1 MFASDLGDGAE
12 LRILEARHAEEFLAF
27 IAANRA
33 YLDEFATT
41 LAMIIRS

>member
-1 MFASDLGDGAE
+1 MKARIT
-12 LRILEARHAEEFLAF
+12 LRIREARHGRKFLNR
-27 IAANRA
+27 IATNRA